1 MNTKVKIKISVDIL
15 MTITLFVL
23 MCFQYTG
30 NNNHEVAGAAML
42 ILFLVHNILNRNW
55 YKNLFRGKYT
65 APRMLQTIVDISML
79 IVMLL
84 QMISGISMSGYVFTF
99 IPFGLRASTARTI
112 HMLCA
117 YAGFLF
123 MSFHIGLH
131 YGMIMT
137 MFKKMLR
144 FQTENK
150 YRIICLRSVAAGIAV
165 YGIYALI
172 KRDFINY
179 ITMQI
184 QFAFFDY
191 EEPVIFFVLDYFAIM
206 GTMVFIAYYLQR
218 WLISK
223 NKEVKKRDAGVEH

>member
-1 MNTKVKIKISVDIL
+1 MKIKMSVDIL

-30 NNNHEVAGAAML
+30 NDNHEVAGAAML
-42 ILFLVHNILNRNW
+42 ILFVVHNILNRNW

-65 APRMLQTIVDISML
+65 APRMLQAIVDISML
-79 IVMLL
+79 IVMVL
-84 QMISGISMSGYVFTF
+84 QMLSGISMSGYVFTF
-99 IPFGLRASTARTI
+99 IPFGLKASTARMI
-112 HMLCA
+112 HMICA
-117 YAGFLF
+117 YAGFLL

-131 YGMIMT
+131 YGMIKT

-144 FQTENK
+144 FQKENK
-150 YRIICLRSVAAGIAV
+150 YRTMCYRSTAAAIAI

-172 KRDFINY
+172 KRDFIDY

-191 EEPVIFFVLDYFAIM
+191 GEPVIFFVLDYFAIM
-206 GTMVFIAYYLQR
+206 GCMVFLAYYLQR
-218 WLISK
+218 YA
-223 NKEVKKRDAGVEH
+223 V